1 MEKYQKY
8 NKRRKSITEFRS
20 SYSDNKKYFISTDRK
35 SSWMPVVKY
44 ITIAIFFIVFVI
56 AGFLITDA
64 LLEISEAPYV
74 AEETTVR
81 EEKTEIDKITQAFYM
96 VDKSR
101 SRKEGGAGLGMTLC
115 QEIIHL
121 HRGTIRAYNGE
132 TGAVFEISIPVSR

>member
-8 NKRRKSITEFRS
+8 NKRRRSITEFRS

-44 ITIAIFFIVFVI
+44 IVIAIFFVIFVV

-74 AEETTVR
+74 EEKTTAV
-81 EEKTEIDKITQAFYM
+81 EDKTEIDEKYFENIVTKTPEEIT
-96 VDKSR
+96 
-101 SRKEGGAGLGMTLC
+101 
-115 QEIIHL
+115 
-121 HRGTIRAYNGE
+121 
-132 TGAVFEISIPVSR
+132 TGSKGSTN

>member
-74 AEETTVR
+74 EEKTTVS
-81 EEKTEIDKITQAFYM
+81 ENKTEIDKKYFEDIVTKTPDEIT
-96 VDKSR
+96 
-101 SRKEGGAGLGMTLC
+101 
-115 QEIIHL
+115 
-121 HRGTIRAYNGE
+121 
-132 TGAVFEISIPVSR
+132 TGSKGSTD

>member
-74 AEETTVR
+74 AEETTAR
-81 EEKTEIDKITQAFYM
+81 EEKTEIDKKYFENIVTKTP
-96 VDKSR
+96 D
-101 SRKEGGAGLGMTLC
+101 
-115 QEIIHL
+115 EII
-121 HRGTIRAYNGE
+121 
-132 TGAVFEISIPVSR
+132 TGSKGLTN